1 MSKMSRSVAASG
13 LGTWGPID
21 GLTARADSRSQPL
34 SGNGYAVLEPPVRP
48 RSSDG

>member
-21 GLTARADSRSQPL
+21 GLTADSRSQPL
-34 SGNGYAVLEPPVRP
+34 SGNG
-48 RSSDG
+48 